1 MILLLCIIIVAG
13 IKPGPEGMFCTEK
26 EFTHCCKL
34 VNNLSLL
41 EDLEYSN
48 SSQWRKAGDTHAW
61 ISLMTSSFNKQARV
75 VCKSEILPASD
86 NTE

>member
-48 SSQWRKAGDTHAW
+48 SSQWRKAGGYTRMDITDD
-61 ISLMTSSFNKQARV
+61 IV
-75 VCKSEILPASD
+75 VQ
-86 NTE
+86 